1 MNPREDVFTT
11 FWYFAGERQRI
22 FLRRF
27 NDENPPWTDDKILKT
42 YKFCNAYRASDRV
55 SQFLIRE
62 VIYSGRFSDRDTV
75 FRILLFRLFNNTA
88 TWRYLENQ
96 LKEVSADNFDFDV
109 YAQALSQRIDNGK
122 TIFGNAFILSGQ
134 KVFGYDRKHKNY
146 LALILA
152 MLEENLP
159 EQIMYANS
167 LEEIY
172 NLLHAYPLLGDF
184 MSYQLAIDINYSEVV
199 NFSENDFTVAG
210 PGAQRGIKKCFQ
222 DTGDKSHADVIQ
234 WMTKTQNKHFN
245 RFDIDFPDLW
255 GRPLKAIDI
264 QNLFCEVD
272 KYARVAFP
280 DLKSNRSQIK
290 SEFSPS
296 SQSIDYFY
304 PPKWGIND
312 KTEN

>member
-1 MNPREDVFTT
+1 MNPREDVFKT
-11 FWYFAGERQRI
+11 FWYFASERQRI
-22 FLRRF
+22 FFRRF
-27 NDENPPWTDDKILKT
+27 NDVDPPWTEDKVLQQ
-42 YKFCNAYRASDRV
+42 YKFCNTYRASDRV

-62 VIYSGRFSDRDTV
+62 VIYSGQFSDRDTV
-75 FRILLFRLFNNTA
+75 FRILFFRLFNKISTWQYLNNKFDIVSINNFSFNT
-88 TWRYLENQ
+88 
-96 LKEVSADNFDFDV
+96 
-109 YAQALSQRIDNGK
+109 YAQALSKRMNNGEA
-122 TIFGNAFILSGQ
+122 IFGGAFILAGQ

-152 MLEENLP
+152 MLKENLP
-159 EQIMYANS
+159 EQVSSANN
-167 LEEIY
+167 LEEVY

-199 NFSENDFTVAG
+199 SFSENEFTVAG
-210 PGAQRGIKKCFQ
+210 PGAQRGINKCFQ